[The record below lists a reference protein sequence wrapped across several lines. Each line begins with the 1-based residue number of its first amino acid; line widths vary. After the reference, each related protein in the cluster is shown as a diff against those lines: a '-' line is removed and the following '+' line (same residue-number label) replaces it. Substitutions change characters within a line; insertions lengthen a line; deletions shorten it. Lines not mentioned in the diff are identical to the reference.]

1 MRNRSRESRKDR
13 TPPPRSLSHLIFSR
27 AILDWKSLVK
37 VGDQGRWGV
46 ALKEFLSPSIG
57 QIELGFLVRINPPT
71 TSVLSQPGC
80 QSTLGAADHI
90 SSGSASK
97 IGRRSKVLALV
108 VVHQVV
114 DHLARLVPLVDP
126 RGCLNSNV

>member
-1 MRNRSRESRKDR
+1 M
-13 TPPPRSLSHLIFSR
+13 
-27 AILDWKSLVK
+27 DWKSLVK
-37 VGDQGRWGV
+37 VGDQGKVGGSVERIP
-46 ALKEFLSPSIG
+46 KPIG
-57 QIELGFLVRINPPT
+57 QVELGFLVRINPPT
-71 TSVLSQPGC
+71 ISVLSQPGC

-108 VVHQVV
+108 VVHQAV

>member
-37 VGDQGRWGV
+37 VGDQSKVGGGV
-46 ALKEFLSPSIG
+46 ERIPKPIG

-108 VVHQVV
+108 VVHQAV

>member
-1 MRNRSRESRKDR
+1 M
-13 TPPPRSLSHLIFSR
+13 
-27 AILDWKSLVK
+27 DWKSLVK
-37 VGDQGRWGV
+37 VGDQGKVGGSVERIP
-46 ALKEFLSPSIG
+46 KPIG
-57 QIELGFLVRINPPT
+57 QVELGFLVRLNPPT

-97 IGRRSKVLALV
+97 IGRRSKVLAPV

>member
-37 VGDQGRWGV
+37 VGDQGKVGGCVERIP
-46 ALKEFLSPSIG
+46 KPIG

-108 VVHQVV
+108 VVHQAV

>member
-13 TPPPRSLSHLIFSR
+13 TPPPRSLSHLIFSK
-27 AILDWKSLVK
+27 AVSDWKSLVK
-37 VGDQGRWGV
+37 VGDQGKVGGSVERIP
-46 ALKEFLSPSIG
+46 KPIG

-108 VVHQVV
+108 VVHQAV